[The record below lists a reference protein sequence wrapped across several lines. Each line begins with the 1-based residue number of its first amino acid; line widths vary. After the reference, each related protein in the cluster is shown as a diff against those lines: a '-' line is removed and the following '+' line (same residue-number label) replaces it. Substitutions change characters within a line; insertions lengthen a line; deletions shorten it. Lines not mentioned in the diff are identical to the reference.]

1 MGIDANNLHIAGN
14 FSRGKG
20 IKGLRAKEENQTR
33 TEKRGNGKG
42 GKEIKRKENRG
53 GKESKRKRKE
63 RGNTEAKEKQ
73 KKTR

>member
-1 MGIDANNLHIAGN
+1 MQITCILLGILAGVY
-14 FSRGKG
+14 KG